1 MNAQPTNLSLAE
13 NLLVIEWSDGQKRRY
28 HVGELRHNCP
38 CATCNTRRMR
48 SGDDIAPSA
57 ADPSLTIS
65 QMHPVGS
72 YAYKISFSDGHDTG
86 FFTLDLLR
94 RLGREAE

>member
-1 MNAQPTNLSLAE
+1 MKTQPTNLSLTE
-13 NLLVIEWSDGQKRRY
+13 SVLEIQWSDGQRRRY

-38 CATCNTRRMR
+38 CATCNTDRLRFP
-48 SGDDIAPSA
+48 DDISPWA
-57 ADPSLTIS
+57 ADPNLTIT

-94 RLGREAE
+94 RLGSEAE